1 MKMCVCVFS
10 VMKKKNMYEWATT
23 KSEQDKFIVSHF
35 GQTHRTTQEKEAR
48 TSFQSSCRETAPLLR
63 EQQPTHKKIKE

>member
-1 MKMCVCVFS
+1 MKMCVCVLCNE
-10 VMKKKNMYEWATT
+10 KKKTCISEPQP
-23 KSEQDKFIVSHF
+23 EQDKFIISHF

-48 TSFQSSCRETAPLLR
+48 TSFHSSCRETTPQLR